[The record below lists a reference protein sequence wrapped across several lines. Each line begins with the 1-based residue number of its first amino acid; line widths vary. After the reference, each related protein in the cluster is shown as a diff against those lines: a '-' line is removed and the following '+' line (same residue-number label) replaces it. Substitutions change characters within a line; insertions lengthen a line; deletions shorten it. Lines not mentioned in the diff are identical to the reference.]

1 MINVGAFVA
10 KWPGANREWSKIKT
24 NIIWNAETEQTYYTN
39 VATEIRISLTFYG
52 RRVGDNEDATG
63 FTSN

>member
-1 MINVGAFVA
+1 MPL
-10 KWPGANREWSKIKT
+10 WPNDQGRIVNGQKLKQTLYETLRQNRL
-24 NIIWNAETEQTYYTN
+24 YYTN